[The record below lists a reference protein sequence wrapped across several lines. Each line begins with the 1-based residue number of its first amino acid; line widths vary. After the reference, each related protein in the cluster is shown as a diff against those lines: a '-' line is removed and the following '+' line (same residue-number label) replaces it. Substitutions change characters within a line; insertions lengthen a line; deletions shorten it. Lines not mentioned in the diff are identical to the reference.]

1 MKNKDQVKV
10 TTKRGCPIKKTREN
24 QRKYDERRLK
34 DTMSLVNG
42 SDPKSLEL

>member
-10 TTKRGCPIKKTREN
+10 TTKRGCPIKKREN